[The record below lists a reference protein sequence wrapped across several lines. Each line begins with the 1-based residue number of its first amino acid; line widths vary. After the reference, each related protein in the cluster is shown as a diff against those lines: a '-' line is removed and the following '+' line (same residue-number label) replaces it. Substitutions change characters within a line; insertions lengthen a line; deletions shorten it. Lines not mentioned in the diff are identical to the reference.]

1 MTEAPRI
8 AADRTVIRNGRTY
21 QVADPA
27 PDDTWDFWAA
37 FADGTWEPELDAVL
51 ADHLTPASTFLD
63 IGAWVG
69 PVTLMAADLCSRIV
83 ALEPDPVAFAR
94 LSAVVDAYR
103 GPCRITA
110 DPDALAD
117 HDGTLRIGRKTNG
130 WLGDS
135 MTSVLYDVDAMEV
148 PAVTLDTVIAR
159 RAIRDVG
166 LVKMDIE
173 GAEGTVLPAA
183 SATLHALGAPL
194 LLSTHAML
202 VPDPGAY
209 LAALEAALSDWDVTI
224 VSGTPSVLATLLAVP
239 R

>member
-1 MTEAPRI
+1 MTGTARVV
-8 AADRTVIRNGRTY
+8 ADRTVIRNGRAY

-37 FADGTWEPELDAVL
+37 FADATWEPELDDVL
-51 ADHLTPASTFLD
+51 AEHLTPGSTFLD

-69 PVTLMAADLCSRIV
+69 PVTLMAADLCSRVV
-83 ALEPDPVAFAR
+83 AMEPDPVAFAR
-94 LSAVVDAYR
+94 LSAAVDAYR
-103 GPCRITA
+103 GPCRITIEHE
-110 DPDALAD
+110 ALSD
-117 HDGTLRIGRKTNG
+117 HDGTLQLGRKPNG
-130 WLGDS
+130 WFGDS
-135 MTSVLYDVDAMEV
+135 MTSVLYGVDAMTV
-148 PAVTLDTVIAR
+148 PAVTLDTVLSR
-159 RAIRDVG
+159 RAVRDVG

-173 GAEGTVLPAA
+173 GGEETVLPAA
-183 SATLHALGAPL
+183 SATLRALGAPL

-209 LAALEAALSDWDVTI
+209 LATLDAALSGWDITV